1 MFYVIDAKNCV
12 VDVDSDW
19 DSSLSSNGGAAHAAR
34 SQLLGRPLDQFLAGD
49 ATKMFVRAALDAAR
63 LFGQTRV
70 LPYRCDSPTE
80 RRQFEMVISPMSGGH
95 VKVEHR
101 LLSSQARP
109 ASRSAS
115 QSASRSE
122 SGALPAA
129 GWRCSQ
135 CLAVRHAG
143 SLHWTSADVA
153 AAGAPLAQDVC
164 PSCASRLFTKDVS

>member
-1 MFYVIDAKNCV
+1 MFYVIDASNSV
-12 VDVDSDW
+12 VEVGSDW
-19 DSSLSSNGGAAHAAR
+19 DSFLTNNGGVAHAER
-34 SQLLGRPLDQFLAGD
+34 SRVIGQPLDRFLAGD

-80 RRQFEMVISPMSGGH
+80 RRMFEMVICPADSGH

-101 LLSSQARP
+101 LVSSQARP
-109 ASRSAS
+109 NRPAGAGDRPNAAST
-115 QSASRSE
+115 
-122 SGALPAA
+122 A

-143 SLHWTSADVA
+143 SATWLSADL
-153 AAGAPLAQDVC
+153 AGAGGPLAQDVC
-164 PSCASRLFTKDVS
+164 PSCASMLFT

>member
-34 SQLLGRPLDQFLAGD
+34 SQVLGRPLDQFLAGD

-63 LFGQTRV
+63 LLGQTRV

-80 RRQFEMVISPMSGGH
+80 RRQFEMVISPASGGH

-101 LLSSQARP
+101 LLSSQVRP
-109 ASRSAS
+109 ASRST
-115 QSASRSE
+115 SRST
-122 SGALPAA
+122 GGPHPTG

-135 CLAVRHAG
+135 CLAVRYAG

>member
-1 MFYVIDAKNCV
+1 MFYVVDANNCV
-12 VDVDSDW
+12 VDLDSDW
-19 DSSLSSNGGAAHAAR
+19 DSFLSSNGGAAHAAR
-34 SQLLGRPLDQFLAGD
+34 SQVLGRPLDQFLAGD

-80 RRQFEMVISPMSGGH
+80 RRQFEMVISPTNDGH

-101 LLSSQARP
+101 LLSSQVRP
-109 ASRSAS
+109 ARRSMGGS
-115 QSASRSE
+115 YPV
-122 SGALPAA
+122 G

-143 SLHWTSADVA
+143 SPQWTSADA
-153 AAGAPLAQDVC
+153 APDTSPVVAPLAQDVC
-164 PSCASRLFTKDVS
+164 PSCASRLFT